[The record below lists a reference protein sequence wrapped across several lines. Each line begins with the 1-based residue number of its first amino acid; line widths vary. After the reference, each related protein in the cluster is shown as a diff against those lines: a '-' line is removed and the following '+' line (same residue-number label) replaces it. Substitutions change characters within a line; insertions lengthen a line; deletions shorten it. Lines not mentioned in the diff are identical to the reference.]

1 MPAAS
6 LIACHECDLLQR
18 EPHLPDGGVARCGRC
33 GATLFRSHP
42 ESLDRALAFTLG
54 ALFLFV
60 IANLYPIV
68 GLSINGDLIQA
79 TLFGTVQ
86 ILYRDDMALVAG
98 LVFFTAFLTPL
109 LQMLATLHLLLPLR
123 LARLPQNPNI
133 AFHVLTTVRPWV
145 MIEVFVLGILVSL
158 VKLAHMAAVIPGI
171 ALWSFVGVML
181 LLAAAGTSFDP
192 RELWAKLGT
201 TS

>member
-1 MPAAS
+1 MPATS

-42 ESLDRALAFTLG
+42 ESLERALAFTLG

-98 LVFFTAFLTPL
+98 LVFFTTFLTPL

-171 ALWSFVGVML
+171 ALWSFGGVML

-192 RELWAKLGT
+192 RELWAKLG
-201 TS
+201 SAS

>member
-42 ESLDRALAFTLG
+42 ESLDRALALTLG

-60 IANLYPIV
+60 IANVYPIV
-68 GLSINGDLIQA
+68 GLSINGELIQA

-98 LVFFTAFLTPL
+98 LVFFTTFLTPL
-109 LQMLATLHLLLPLR
+109 LQMLAMLHLLLPLHF
-123 LARLPQNPNI
+123 ARP
-133 AFHVLTTVRPWV
+133 HVP
-145 MIEVFVLGILVSL
+145 SD
-158 VKLAHMAAVIPGI
+158 KK
-171 ALWSFVGVML
+171 
-181 LLAAAGTSFDP
+181 
-192 RELWAKLGT
+192 AKLPAKINPPHN
-201 TS
+201 

>member
-1 MPAAS
+1 MPAEP

-42 ESLDRALAFTLG
+42 ENLDRALAFTLG
-54 ALFLFV
+54 ALLLFV

-86 ILYRDDMALVAG
+86 TLYRDDMALVAG
-98 LVFFTAFLTPL
+98 LVFFTTFLTPL
-109 LQMLATLHLLLPLR
+109 LQMLTMLHLLLPLR
-123 LARLPQNPNI
+123 YARLPQNPNL
-133 AFHVLTTVRPWV
+133 AFRILNSVQPWV
-145 MIEVFVLGILVSL
+145 MVEVFVLGILVSL

-171 ALWSFVGVML
+171 ALWSFGGLML
-181 LLAAAGTSFDP
+181 LLAAAGASFDT
-192 RELWAKLGT
+192 RELWAKLGAV
-201 TS
+201 S

>member
-42 ESLDRALAFTLG
+42 ESLDRALALTLG
-54 ALFLFV
+54 ALFLFT
-60 IANLYPIV
+60 IANFYPIV
-68 GLSINGDLIQA
+68 GLLINGELIQA

-98 LVFFTAFLTPL
+98 LVFFTTFLTPL
-109 LQMLATLHLLLPLR
+109 LQMLAMLHLLLPLHF
-123 LARLPQNPNI
+123 ARLPQNPNL
-133 AFHVLTTVRPWV
+133 AFHLLLAVRPWV
-145 MIEVFVLGILVSL
+145 MVEVFVLGVLVSL
-158 VKLAHMAAVIPGI
+158 VKLAHMATVIPGI
-171 ALWSFVGVML
+171 ALWSFSGVML

-192 RELWAKLGT
+192 RELWSKLEAA
-201 TS
+201 S

>member
-1 MPAAS
+1 MSSAS

-18 EPHLPDGGVARCGRC
+18 EPHLPDVGVARCGRC

-54 ALFLFV
+54 ALFLFA
-60 IANLYPIV
+60 IANFYPIV

-86 ILYRDDMALVAG
+86 MLYRDDMAPVAG
-98 LVFFTAFLTPL
+98 LVFFTTFLTPL
-109 LQMLATLHLLLPLR
+109 LQILAMLHLLLPLR
-123 LARLPQNPNI
+123 FARLPQNPNLV
-133 AFHVLTTVRPWV
+133 FRLLTSVQPWV

-171 ALWSFVGVML
+171 ALWSFVGLML
-181 LLAAAGTSFDP
+181 LIAAAGTSFDT
-192 RELWAKLGT
+192 RELWAKLEAA
-201 TS
+201 S